1 MSKNKES
8 SKSGIS
14 PTRKYSLH
22 IRVSCIE
29 NMKNDITNVWGLW
42 LDYYQS
48 SYFTLEYVLLYLSL
62 FPVHCLLEY
71 IVIYRTIKNTAGFCS
86 MPCLHLFSN
95 CDCTSP
101 ALSLCNYSSK
111 IVVNLHSHHH
121 PCNKVHQLVS
131 LVGKICIT

>member
-14 PTRKYSLH
+14 PTRKHSLH

-29 NMKNDITNVWGLW
+29 NMKNDITNVWGMW

-62 FPVHCLLEY
+62 FPVHCLFGVYCDLQDYKEHSW
-71 IVIYRTIKNTAGFCS
+71 V
-86 MPCLHLFSN
+86 LFNAMS
-95 CDCTSP
+95 TFVFK
-101 ALSLCNYSSK
+101 L
-111 IVVNLHSHHH
+111 
-121 PCNKVHQLVS
+121 
-131 LVGKICIT
+131 